1 MEASEKPQLPL
12 DGAVSEGT
20 VRALDDRLVIEQLT
34 VTDERAAQLVRDR
47 QKAGQEPART
57 VSNAIEIGARV
68 LDREDSTAEVDFV
81 RAEFERQASASEG
94 TAHPFAGG
102 RRPAARRA
110 DLEGIRRR
118 RRIGAARVP
127 GDPAA
132 GAS

>member
-12 DGAVSEGT
+12 DAEVDGT

-57 VSNAIEIGARV
+57 VANAIEIGARV

-81 RAEFERQASASEG
+81 RAEFERQA
-94 TAHPFAGG
+94 TALRERLTRSLEAG
-102 RRPAARRA
+102 
-110 DLEGIRRR
+110 DQQ
-118 RRIGAARVP
+118 
-127 GDPAA
+127 
-132 GAS
+132 